1 MSTATYQITVV
12 PSNVSRSQLSQAVHY
27 KMRLNM
33 KPKALIETDQNIT
46 AKKPN
51 KSQNPVK

>member
-1 MSTATYQITVV
+1 MFHDHNFHKQ
-12 PSNVSRSQLSQAVHY
+12 VHY
-27 KMRLNM
+27 KMHLDM